1 MTRVIAP
8 RCIVMPPGMDARGH
22 VLVGAARGQF
32 PMPVH
37 LIGPADQNENFSP
50 SSPIRGGVCV
60 DKIFPKVELVNVV
73 FGLPSTV

>member
-8 RCIVMPPGMDARGH
+8 RAHRNAPGMDARGP
-22 VLVGAARGQF
+22 RTSRRSTRTI

-37 LIGPADQNENFSP
+37 LIGPEDQNENFSP

>member
-8 RCIVMPPGMDARGH
+8 RCIVMPQGWTLAGH
-22 VLVGAARGQF
+22 VLAGAARGQF

-37 LIGPADQNENFSP
+37 LIGPEDQNENFNP

-73 FGLPSTV
+73 LGLPSTV